1 MLLVN
6 KQRDDK
12 LNETSGGVIDAE
24 AERHEAETRGMMDQ
38 TEVRTT
44 GLHASRCNN

>member
-12 LNETSGGVIDAE
+12 LNEASGGIIDAE

-38 TEVRTT
+38 TEVSTT
-44 GLHASRCNN
+44 GSHVSRCNN